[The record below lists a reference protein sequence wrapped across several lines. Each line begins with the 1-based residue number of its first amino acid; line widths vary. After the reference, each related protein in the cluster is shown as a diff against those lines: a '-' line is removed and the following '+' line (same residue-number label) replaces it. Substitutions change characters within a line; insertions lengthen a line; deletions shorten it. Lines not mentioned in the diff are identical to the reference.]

1 MEEQYELE
9 RKDLLYYK
17 KSLELIER
25 IKKDNNS
32 KSIIDIGGW
41 AGGFIKQT
49 SLDIK
54 HCLDK
59 ESKEEINPGVD
70 IIISD
75 FLDWDIQRYDIAC
88 CMQVLEHLS
97 DKDVSLFAQK
107 LFKVSDHVVISVPF
121 MWHEKFCKYHKQDPV
136 GFSKLK
142 KWTLKKPTEHYL
154 VREKDN
160 VLRLIAYYKK
170 EQQGNS

>member
-1 MEEQYELE
+1 
-9 RKDLLYYK
+9 
-17 KSLELIER
+17 
-25 IKKDNNS
+25 
-32 KSIIDIGGW
+32 
-41 AGGFIKQT
+41 
-49 SLDIK
+49 
-54 HCLDK
+54 
-59 ESKEEINPGVD
+59 
-70 IIISD
+70 
-75 FLDWDIQRYDIAC
+75 
-88 CMQVLEHLS
+88 MQVLEHLS